1 METENKNTNPAEEKT
16 EAKTEPAE
24 ETAKE
29 TKEETA
35 EPKKA
40 EAAEQKTESGPK
52 KKESDELEKLRKQ
65 VADLNDRYV
74 RLFAEYDNFRKRTA
88 NEKTSLYNKALT
100 DAYSDLFPVLD
111 NFERAY
117 ASEDTSPE
125 DFKKGMDMI
134 YKQVQEIFQKAGVEP
149 FGEPG
154 ETFDPMLHNAVMH
167 VEDPDKGEG
176 EIVAVFQK
184 GYKLGD
190 KVVRHAMVQVAN

>member
-1 METENKNTNPAEEKT
+1 METENKNTKPAEEKT

-24 ETAKE
+24 ETAE
-29 TKEETA
+29 EIKEETV

>member
-100 DAYSDLFPVLD
+100 DAYSD
-111 NFERAY
+111 
-117 ASEDTSPE
+117 
-125 DFKKGMDMI
+125 
-134 YKQVQEIFQKAGVEP
+134 
-149 FGEPG
+149 
-154 ETFDPMLHNAVMH
+154 
-167 VEDPDKGEG
+167 
-176 EIVAVFQK
+176 
-184 GYKLGD
+184 
-190 KVVRHAMVQVAN
+190 VVPA

>member
-134 YKQVQEIFQKAGVEP
+134 YKQVQEIFRKAGVEP

>member
-65 VADLNDRYV
+65 MADLNDRYV

>member
-24 ETAKE
+24 ETAK
-29 TKEETA
+29 ETA

>member
-154 ETFDPMLHNAVMH
+154 ETFDPMLHSAVMH

>member
-88 NEKTSLYNKALT
+88 NEKSSLYNKALT